1 LTINKAPQFAGHK
14 LRLPMV
20 MSNSIGA
27 GCGSIIRVDKV
38 TKRITLGPESAGS
51 DVGTCY
57 NYPDITIAD
66 IDVILGYLNPENFLG
81 GKIILDKDEA
91 LARLKRELAD
101 PLGKDVYEVGS
112 QVLDMLHA
120 SMCDEINA
128 MVTSK
133 GLNTRE
139 FTLMVYGGSGPLH
152 AWGMHRGG
160 LKCAETITA
169 PWAAAMSAF
178 GCAAAEYFHRYD
190 KSVTFLYAHTMPD
203 EVKMMQA
210 GILKGAWDELEKR
223 AYEELGGEGYSKDK
237 IYFRYGISA
246 RYIGQISTWDA
257 PVVKGSIENLD
268 DLQEVLDCFENV
280 YTTIYPIAARYPEIG
295 YQITEVYLE
304 AGVDKIKP
312 KIPSYE
318 LKGKTPPEKASKGQR
333 DCYIDGQWF
342 PFDIWDMDSLEA
354 GNRVDGPAI
363 IEHMMS
369 TWVIPPEEYVDI
381 DERKFMYH
389 KQK

>member
-1 LTINKAPQFAGHK
+1 
-14 LRLPMV
+14 
-20 MSNSIGA
+20 
-27 GCGSIIRVDKV
+27 
-38 TKRITLGPESAGS
+38 
-51 DVGTCY
+51 
-57 NYPDITIAD
+57 
-66 IDVILGYLNPENFLG
+66 
-81 GKIILDKDEA
+81 
-91 LARLKRELAD
+91 
-101 PLGKDVYEVGS
+101 
-112 QVLDMLHA
+112 
-120 SMCDEINA
+120 

-160 LKCAETITA
+160 LVCAETITA

-190 KSVTFLYAHTMPD
+190 KSVTFLYTHAMPD

-210 GILKGAWDELEKR
+210 GTLKGAWDDLTKR
-223 AYEELGGEGYSKDK
+223 AYEELGSEGYSKDK

-268 DLQEVLDCFENV
+268 DLQEVLDCFEKL

-312 KIPSYE
+312 KIPTYE
-318 LKGKTPPEKASKGQR
+318 LKGETPPEKASKGQR
-333 DCYIDGQWF
+333 DCYMDGKWH

-381 DERKFMYH
+381 DERKFMFH
-389 KQK
+389 KKK